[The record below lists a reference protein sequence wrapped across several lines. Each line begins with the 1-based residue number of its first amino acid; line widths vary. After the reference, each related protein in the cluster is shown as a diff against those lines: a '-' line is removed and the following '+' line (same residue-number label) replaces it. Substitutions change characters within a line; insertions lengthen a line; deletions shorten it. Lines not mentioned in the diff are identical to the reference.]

1 MSPASIWTAA
11 GTVSN
16 LGRRVVTALILVPLF
31 LAALF
36 GLSGWAF
43 AVFLGLILL
52 LGAWEWGGLCGLD
65 PVRRGLWL
73 FVCTLLAGAV
83 YLLQGLLLA
92 SLTGVAFWIFAI
104 AAVIVFPRGQAFW
117 ATPAVRLASGLLVLV
132 PAWAALL
139 LLQAMPHG
147 PWLVLWTMLMVWGS
161 DIGGYFFGRAWGR
174 HKLAPAVSP
183 GKTVEGLLGGVAA
196 ALLLSLIM
204 VLVAGLPVSALFG
217 VMVITL
223 LVVAAAVFG
232 DLFESLIK
240 RVAGVKDSGSLLPG
254 HGGVLDRIDA
264 VLAAAPV
271 AAVLLH
277 QVGSELLA

>member
-1 MSPASIWTAA
+1 M
-11 GTVSN
+11 
-16 LGRRVVTALILVPLF
+16 TALILVPLF

-36 GLSGWAF
+36 LLSGWVF
-43 AVFLGLILL
+43 AVFLGMILL
-52 LGAWEWGGLCGLD
+52 LAVWEWGGLCDLHPTRRWLGLAFCSALAAGLYLLH
-65 PVRRGLWL
+65 GLWL
-73 FVCTLLAGAV
+73 TALVGVVFW
-83 YLLQGLLLA
+83 LLA
-92 SLTGVAFWIFAI
+92 SV
-104 AAVIVFPRGQAFW
+104 AVIVFPRGRALW
-117 ATPAVRLASGLLVLV
+117 AMRSARLGAGVLVLI
-132 PAWAALL
+132 PAWASLL
-139 LLQAMPHG
+139 VVHGFSHG
-147 PWLVLWTMLMVWGS
+147 PWLVLWIMLMVWGS
-161 DIGGYFFGRAWGR
+161 DIGGYFVGRAWGR

-183 GKTVEGLLGGVAA
+183 GKTIEGLLGGVGA

-204 VLVAGLPVSALFG
+204 IAAAGLAYSELPAL
-217 VMVITL
+217 VVITL

-277 QVGSELLA
+277 QFGAEILA

>member
-1 MSPASIWTAA
+1 M
-11 GTVSN
+11 SN
-16 LGRRVVTALILVPLF
+16 LGRRVATALILVPLF

-36 GLSGWAF
+36 LLSPWLF

-52 LGAWEWGGLCGLD
+52 LGAWEWGGLCKLG
-65 PVRRGLWL
+65 PIRRGLWL
-73 FVCTLLAGAV
+73 LTCTGLATAL
-83 YLLQGLLLA
+83 YLLQGLWLA
-92 SLTGVAFWIFAI
+92 VLAGVAFWLFAM
-104 AAVIVFPRGQAFW
+104 AAVIVFPRGQTLW
-117 ATPAVRLASGLLVLV
+117 AKPALRIAAGLLVLI
-132 PAWAALL
+132 PAWAALVL
-139 LLQAMPHG
+139 LKAMPHG

-174 HKLAPAVSP
+174 RKLAPAVSP
-183 GKTVEGLLGGVAA
+183 GKTIEGLLGGVVAA
-196 ALLLSLIM
+196 TLLSLVM
-204 VLVAGLPVSALFG
+204 VLGAGLPVSVLFG
-217 VMVITL
+217 VIFITL

-240 RVAGVKDSGSLLPG
+240 RVAGVKDSGTLLPG

-277 QVGSELLA
+277 QFAPEVLA

>member
-1 MSPASIWTAA
+1 M
-11 GTVSN
+11 
-16 LGRRVVTALILVPLF
+16 TALILVPLF

-36 GLSGWAF
+36 LFSAWAF

-52 LGAWEWGGLCGLD
+52 LAAWEWGGLCELEAV
-65 PVRRGLWL
+65 PKGLWL
-73 FVCTLLAGAV
+73 LSCIVLAAGL
-83 YLLQGLLLA
+83 YLLHGLLWTALVGVMFWFLA
-92 SLTGVAFWIFAI
+92 IV
-104 AAVIVFPRGQAFW
+104 AVIVFPRGRALW
-117 ATPAVRLASGLLVLV
+117 SSRAARLGAGFLVLI

-139 LLQAMPHG
+139 VLQGMPQG

-161 DIGGYFFGRAWGR
+161 DIGGYFVGRAWGR
-174 HKLAPAVSP
+174 RKLAPAVSP
-183 GKTVEGLLGGVAA
+183 GKTIEGLLGGVGA
-196 ALLLSLIM
+196 ALLLSLVM
-204 VLVAGLPVSALFG
+204 LVAARLPIAALFP
-217 VMVITL
+217 VVIITL

-271 AAVLLH
+271 AAVLLYH
-277 QVGSELLA
+277 FAADSLA

>member
-1 MSPASIWTAA
+1 M
-11 GTVSN
+11 SN

-31 LAALF
+31 LAALWL
-36 GLSGWAF
+36 LSGWSF

-52 LGAWEWGGLCGLD
+52 LAAWEWGGLCALE
-65 PVRRGLWL
+65 PVQRW
-73 FVCTLLAGAV
+73 FWLLACSLLAAGL
-83 YLLQGLLLA
+83 YLLQWLW
-92 SLTGVAFWIFAI
+92 LTAAVGALFWLFAI
-104 AAVIVFPRGQAFW
+104 AAVIVFPRGQAMW
-117 ATPAVRLASGLLVLV
+117 ATRSARLSAGVLVLI

-139 LLQAMPHG
+139 LLQGMPHG

-161 DIGGYFFGRAWGR
+161 DIGGYFIGRAWGR
-174 HKLAPAVSP
+174 RKLAPAVSP
-183 GKTVEGLLGGVAA
+183 GKTVEGLLGGVGA
-196 ALLLSLIM
+196 ALLLSLGM
-204 VLVAGLPVSALFG
+204 VVAVGLPGSALIG
-217 VMVITL
+217 VLVITL

-271 AAVLLH
+271 AALLLH
-277 QVGSELLA
+277 QFGAEMLA

>member
-1 MSPASIWTAA
+1 M
-11 GTVSN
+11 SN

-36 GLSGWAF
+36 LLSGWGF

-52 LGAWEWGGLCGLD
+52 LGAWEWGALCALD

-73 FVCTLLAGAV
+73 MALSLLAAGLYLLSGLWLATLLGVVFWLGATV
-83 YLLQGLLLA
+83 
-92 SLTGVAFWIFAI
+92 
-104 AAVIVFPRGQAFW
+104 AVILFPRGRTLW
-117 ATPAVRLASGLLVLV
+117 ATPAVRLAAGVLVLI
-132 PAWAALL
+132 PAWAALVM
-139 LLQAMPHG
+139 LQAMPHG

-161 DIGGYFFGRAWGR
+161 DIGGYFFGRALGR
-174 HKLAPAVSP
+174 RKLAPAVSP
-183 GKTVEGLLGGVAA
+183 GKTVEGLLGGVGA

-204 VLVAGLPVSALFG
+204 VLAAGLPVAALFG
-217 VMVITL
+217 VIVITL

-254 HGGVLDRIDA
+254 HGGVLDRVDA

-271 AAVLLH
+271 AALLLQHFGAEVL
-277 QVGSELLA
+277 A